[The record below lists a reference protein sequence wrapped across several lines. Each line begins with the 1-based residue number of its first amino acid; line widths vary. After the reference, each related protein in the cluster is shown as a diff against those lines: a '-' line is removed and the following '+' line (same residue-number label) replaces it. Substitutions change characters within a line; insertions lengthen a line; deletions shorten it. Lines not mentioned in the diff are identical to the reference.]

1 MKKLNIVSL
10 LLTILLLSGISYS
23 QDSVHSGILH
33 TTSTGEENNLVKIH
47 CDALEDQTLE
57 SIILD
62 EYAKYSKQISSVQ
75 VDAVHRKIYIKH
87 DNSIS
92 VNMLLGIMERIH
104 LDVYYLDS
112 NGNQIRFVKTGSENF
127 KR

>member
-1 MKKLNIVSL
+1 MSL
-10 LLTILLLSGISYS
+10 LLTTLLLSGISYS

-33 TTSTGEENNLVKIH
+33 TTASGEESNLVKIH
-47 CDALEDQTLE
+47 CDALQDQTLE

-62 EYAKYSKQISSVQ
+62 EYAKYGKQISSVQ
-75 VDAVHRKIYIKH
+75 VDAQQRKIYIKH
-87 DNSIS
+87 DNTIS

-104 LDVYYLDS
+104 FDAYYLDS
-112 NGNQIRFVKTGSENF
+112 NGNQIRFVKTGAENF